1 MTAIDR
7 RAALAG
13 FAAGLALPALGR
25 AQGWPGGRT
34 IRVVCPFPPAGAT
47 DVLARL
53 MAQRLSEFWG
63 ANVIVENKPGAGGN
77 IGAEQVA
84 KGEPDGSQILIVS
97 VGMATNR
104 FLYPRLSYDPAAD
117 FAPVSLLAMVPNV
130 LIAGHHVPASDVP
143 GLIAHAKANPGKVT
157 YASSGLGTSVHL
169 SGELFK
175 RSAGIDIVHVP
186 YRDSGPALTDMM
198 GGRVDIMFDNIPAA
212 YPQVQAGKVKAFGI
226 TTARRSPNAPE
237 LTPIADALPGFD
249 VSSWFAFFAP
259 ARTPREI
266 LAKMEADTRAAAG
279 DAGVRSRMAALGAE
293 PVGSS
298 ADELRAFLQAEMD
311 KWGRLITEA
320 KIRIEG

>member
-1 MTAIDR
+1 V
-7 RAALAG
+7 
-13 FAAGLALPALGR
+13 
-25 AQGWPGGRT
+25 WPGGRT
-34 IRVVCPFPPAGAT
+34 IKVVCPFPPAGAT

-53 MAQRLSEFWG
+53 MAQRLAESWG
-63 ANVIVENKPGAGGN
+63 TNVIVENKPGAGGN

-104 FLYPRLSYDPAAD
+104 FLYPRLAYNPVAD

-186 YRDSGPALTDMM
+186 YRGSGPALTDMM

-212 YPQVQAGKVKAFGI
+212 YPQVQAGKVKALGI
-226 TTARRSPNAPE
+226 TTARRSPHASD
-237 LTPIADALPGFD
+237 LVPIAETLPGFD

-266 LAKMEADTRAAAG
+266 LAKLEADTRAAVG

-293 PVGSS
+293 PVGFS

>member
-1 MTAIDR
+1 MIPIDR

-13 FAAGLALPALGR
+13 LGAGLLAPAVGR
-25 AQGWPGGRT
+25 AQGWPGSRT
-34 IRVVCPFPPAGAT
+34 IKVVCPFPPAGAT

-104 FLYPRLSYDPAAD
+104 FLYPRLSYDPVAD

-130 LIAGHHVPASDVP
+130 LIAGHHVPASDVA

-186 YRDSGPALTDMM
+186 YRGSGPALTDMM

-226 TTARRSPNAPE
+226 TTARRSPHASD
-237 LTPIADALPGFD
+237 LVPIAETLPGFD

-266 LAKMEADTRAAAG
+266 LAELEADTRVAVG

>member
-25 AQGWPGGRT
+25 AQGWPGNRT
-34 IRVVCPFPPAGAT
+34 IKVVCPFPPAGAT

-104 FLYPRLSYDPAAD
+104 FLYPRLSYDPVAD

-175 RSAGIDIVHVP
+175 RSAGIDVVHVP
-186 YRDSGPALTDMM
+186 YRGSGPALTDMM

-212 YPQVQAGKVKAFGI
+212 FPQVQAGKVKAFGI
-226 TTARRSPNAPE
+226 TTARRSPHAPD
-237 LTPIADALPGFD
+237 LVPIAETLPGFD

-259 ARTPREI
+259 ARTSREI
-266 LAKMEADTRAAAG
+266 LEKLEADTRAAVG
-279 DAGVRSRMAALGAE
+279 DANVQEPHGGARR
-293 PVGSS
+293 
-298 ADELRAFLQAEMD
+298 RA
-311 KWGRLITEA
+311 R
-320 KIRIEG
+320 RILSG